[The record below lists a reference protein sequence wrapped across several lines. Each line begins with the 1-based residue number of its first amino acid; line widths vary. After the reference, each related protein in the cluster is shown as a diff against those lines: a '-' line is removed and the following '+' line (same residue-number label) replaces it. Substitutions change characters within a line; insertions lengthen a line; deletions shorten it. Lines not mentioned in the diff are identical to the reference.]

1 ARRYPSRV
9 LELAAE
15 PSDHTGD
22 AALSDRADALRR
34 AIDGADTATAVD
46 EYERAAVTAAAAGAK
61 RLVLAVEPA
70 ERRHEELAE
79 RLGLRLQ
86 RVLLQLR
93 RSLPLDE
100 HAAIDVRAFVPGQ
113 DERVWLDVNNRA
125 FAWHPDQGGWTLE
138 DLERTMAEPWFDPQG
153 FLLHEQ
159 DGRMAGSGWTK
170 GHADTEPPLGEIF
183 VIAVDPDFHGR
194 GLGRQL
200 ALAGLDWLAGRGLT
214 VAMLYVEADNE
225 PARRLYEQI
234 GFTTHHEKRWWARDL
249 AEG

>member
-1 ARRYPSRV
+1 MV
-9 LELAAE
+9 AE
-15 PSDHTGD
+15 PSEHGGR
-22 AALSDRADALRR
+22 AGLSDRADAVRR
-34 AIDGADTATAVD
+34 AIDRDDTAAAVE
-46 EYERAAVTAAAAGAK
+46 EYERAAADAASAGAR

-70 ERRHEELAE
+70 EHRHEQLAE
-79 RLGLRLQ
+79 QLGLRLE

-100 HAAIDVRAFVPGQ
+100 HAEIDVRAFVPGQ
-113 DERVWLDVNNRA
+113 DEQAWLDVNNRA
-125 FAWHPDQGGWTLE
+125 FAWHPDQGGWTLA
-138 DLERTMAEPWFDPQG
+138 DLVRTMAEPWFDPRG
-153 FLLHEQ
+153 FLLHQ
-159 DGRMAGSGWTK
+159 ADGRIAGFCWTK
-170 GHADTEPPLGEIF
+170 VHTHTDPPLGEIF

-225 PARRLYEQI
+225 PARRLYEQL

-249 AEG
+249 AGG